1 MYIDT
6 FLHSHIRCTCEVLV
20 DKAKYTELHC
30 MHVCVCVG
38 VGDGVA
44 VLLSAY
50 VRSV

>member
-6 FLHSHIRCTCEVLV
+6 FIHTHLRCTCEVLV
-20 DKAKYTELHC
+20 DKAKNTELHC
-30 MHVCVCVG
+30 MHVCVG